1 MAQAGSTFKP
11 FALLAALEKGH
22 KLSEQLDG
30 SGPMKVN
37 DAWVGNYGGAS
48 YGKVDLI
55 RATKL
60 SINTAYVRLNS
71 EIGMEATRQVAISAG
86 YSKDTVGLDKN
97 SIVGVLGTSSP
108 HNYEIAEAYTTF
120 ATGGVRRPA
129 HIIAK
134 ITDSAGNILYEAE
147 TQGTRQFEEENISE
161 LTKALAAVTESGGT
175 GATAGKLGRPVA
187 AKTGSSNDNRS
198 AQFVGYVPQMVTAV
212 SMYQVGKDGSEQSIT
227 PFGGVREVTGGTW
240 PAKIWLAYMK
250 DAVKDLPEQPLFSVE
265 NGKQKVK
272 PRPKKTPYQTAEVPS
287 PPPPQTIETPL
298 KVPSSSVSENPP
310 APSEEPST
318 SPSP

>member
-1 MAQAGSTFKP
+1 
-11 FALLAALEKGH
+11 
-22 KLSEQLDG
+22 
-30 SGPMKVN
+30 MKVN

-187 AKTGSSNDNRS
+187 AKLVLQMITVRHNLWGMFRKWSLRSLYIRWVRTVPNNRLPHS
-198 AQFVGYVPQMVTAV
+198 GE
-212 SMYQVGKDGSEQSIT
+212 SE
-227 PFGGVREVTGGTW
+227 
-240 PAKIWLAYMK
+240 K
-250 DAVKDLPEQPLFSVE
+250 
-265 NGKQKVK
+265 
-272 PRPKKTPYQTAEVPS
+272 
-287 PPPPQTIETPL
+287 
-298 KVPSSSVSENPP
+298 
-310 APSEEPST
+310 
-318 SPSP
+318 